1 MEIAVGIFLNVLFWV
16 VVVSVSVYLLTWL
29 GAQLFPV
36 TRQRWLRI
44 RKEISDSRGQK
55 DSSRT
60 YLTEEEETKKKR
72 QRKAA

>member
-29 GAQLFPV
+29 GAHLFPV

-44 RKEISDSRGQK
+44 REEISHSRGQK
-55 DSSRT
+55 DSSRA

-72 QRKAA
+72 HRKAA

>member
-44 RKEISDSRGQK
+44 RQEISDSRGQK
-55 DSSRT
+55 DSRA

-72 QRKAA
+72 HRKAA